1 MSVYVSTFDQKITL
15 DAEKWHIDDAGTLHI
30 IGESKN
36 VAAFSRGAWAG
47 VGVHPIPEGC
57 PEPTASP
64 SADSESNVIVNHVTV
79 ARSGVEDGATP
90 DDNSAE
96 LVLRMVSLMAD
107 EPQGDPSIVLDE
119 INLIIADHWGLLDN
133 EVDVDAARYLRNK
146 LSESLG

>member
-30 IGESKN
+30 IGGSKN

-57 PEPTASP
+57 PEPTTPAS
-64 SADSESNVIVNHVTV
+64 AVVVNHVTV
-79 ARSGVEDGATP
+79 PRNSGTEVDTA
-90 DDNSAE
+90 AE
-96 LVLRMVSLMAD
+96 FVLRMVSLMAD
-107 EPQGDPSIVLDE
+107 EPQHDASLVLDE
-119 INLIIADHWGLLDN
+119 IKLIIADHWGLLDT
-133 EVDVDAARYLRNK
+133 EEDIDRARVLRSE